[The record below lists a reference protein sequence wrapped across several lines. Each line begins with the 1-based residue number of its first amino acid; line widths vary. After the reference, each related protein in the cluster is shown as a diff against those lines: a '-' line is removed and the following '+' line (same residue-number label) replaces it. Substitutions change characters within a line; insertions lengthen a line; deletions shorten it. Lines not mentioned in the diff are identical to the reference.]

1 MAFILA
7 MLMFSLIG
15 IPPLAGFFGKFYAFA
30 AAIQAKLYILA
41 VIGIVASV
49 VSAFY
54 YLRIVKVMYFDEPT
68 VSYADGAAEVKG
80 VIAVTFG
87 FVFLFAIFAGPLV
100 DAAAA
105 AAKSLF

>member
-41 VIGIVASV
+41 VIASWRAWFRP
-49 VSAFY
+49 STTCASS
-54 YLRIVKVMYFDEPT
+54 R
-68 VSYADGAAEVKG
+68 
-80 VIAVTFG
+80 
-87 FVFLFAIFAGPLV
+87 
-100 DAAAA
+100 
-105 AAKSLF
+105 